1 MKAAADSGRKVRK
14 PEFWWINEQVAEIV
28 ISDHYWNNDY
38 ITVKW
43 KDGTETTV
51 PSKAK
56 HPWET
61 PDSEIN
67 EKYIPPIRGPKTVR
81 KIKAEK

>member
-1 MKAAADSGRKVRK
+1 M
-14 PEFWWINEQVAEIV
+14 AEIV
-28 ISDHYWNNDY
+28 ISDHYYDNY
-38 ITVKW
+38 FITVRW

-56 HPWET
+56 HPWQVPEGKT
-61 PDSEIN
+61 N
-67 EKYIPPIRGPKTVR
+67 EEYIPPIRGPRTVR